1 MKEQSHKD
9 EMSAA
14 LRGDFE
20 RLRERGVSVT
30 LAPGEGKPAAEPPV
44 EERRDEPPDAPDP
57 AEQAA
62 EVRPGLFGRLL
73 GR

>member
-20 RLRERGVSVT
+20 RLRKRGVSAT
-30 LAPGEGKPAAEPPV
+30 LAPAETPPAEEPN
-44 EERRDEPPDAPDP
+44 DEPAEMHAPES
-57 AEQAA
+57 EQAVD
-62 EVRPGLFGRLL
+62 VRPGLIGRLFGR
-73 GR
+73 

>member
-14 LRGDFE
+14 VRCDFE

-30 LAPGEGKPAAEPPV
+30 LAPRETAPPEPKPVTREAKPAAPKRV
-44 EERRDEPPDAPDP
+44 EKKVD
-57 AEQAA
+57 Q
-62 EVRPGLFGRLL
+62 GSLF
-73 GR
+73 

>member
-1 MKEQSHKD
+1 VKEQSHKD

-20 RLRERGVSVT
+20 RLRKRGVSVT
-30 LAPGEGKPAAEPPV
+30 LAPAEGKPAAEPSPA
-44 EERRDEPPDAPDP
+44 DEPPDAPDP

>member
-1 MKEQSHKD
+1 VKDQSHKD

-20 RLRERGVSVT
+20 RLRKRGVSVS
-30 LAPGEGKPAAEPPV
+30 LAPAERPAEPEPRSDEWHDDPPDVPAA
-44 EERRDEPPDAPDP
+44 D
-57 AEQAA
+57 EQAGDA
-62 EVRPGLFGRLL
+62 RPTLFGRLF